1 MNASSPRP
9 RHRPG
14 VVPIVSAS
22 LLAAVVLGGCAAA
35 DDLTA
40 ADAAQEAPAGAVQ
53 QHAEAVPEDRAG
65 EAADLVA
72 EPGERAVAHTASMS
86 VTVAD
91 VDAAVADAK
100 EWVRGAGGYVAAE
113 SVDSAAGQ
121 NPTAHL
127 TLRVPADSYEEALE
141 EFAALGD
148 RQYLEQR
155 AQDVTEEVADV
166 DSRVASAEASLER
179 LRELL
184 EEAGE
189 VGEILEIEEQI
200 SSRQADLEALQA
212 RQRVLAGTTSYA
224 TVELALSLPSSAVPP
239 SDDDSP
245 GFLGGLAAGWRALL
259 TVLDVAVVAVGWLLP
274 FVAAS
279 AVVAA
284 PLVWLGLRRRAR
296 SGTGAAEAE
305 SGPSTGAG
313 ADTSAAAPAE
323 SERD

>member
-1 MNASSPRP
+1 PATFSTASLPPGRDAASSTVTRCPLRASRCAAARPDTPPPTTTVCGVVSMSSASQILRGLSHHPPFPGGRPVTVVLRTGGNLRVRGGVAPVMNASSPRP

-166 DSRVASAEASLER
+166 DSRVASAEAS
-179 LRELL
+179 
-184 EEAGE
+184 
-189 VGEILEIEEQI
+189 
-200 SSRQADLEALQA
+200 
-212 RQRVLAGTTSYA
+212 
-224 TVELALSLPSSAVPP
+224 
-239 SDDDSP
+239 
-245 GFLGGLAAGWRALL
+245 
-259 TVLDVAVVAVGWLLP
+259 
-274 FVAAS
+274 
-279 AVVAA
+279 
-284 PLVWLGLRRRAR
+284 
-296 SGTGAAEAE
+296 
-305 SGPSTGAG
+305 
-313 ADTSAAAPAE
+313 
-323 SERD
+323 